1 MIKRLTRM
9 ERSDEEMKHIRDELE
24 KVVENLQKLRNL
36 RDEAGSKVIALD
48 AYKRFLE
55 SKLERN
61 E

>member
-1 MIKRLTRM
+1 M

-61 E
+61 D